1 MGQGRHRRP
10 SRGLSEKQQRFV
22 RLVAQGVSNAAACR
36 RVRINRRCYGTT
48 SPSAPTYAISQ
59 PNNFRQSP
67 TRSTLDPAK
76 ASAGPGR
83 LTCRMATGRVE
94 PITTITVCRDLRRWP
109 DGEENTSSSL
119 RMGAQTAIWP
129 ASAQLLGPDGRRHT
143 APQTFDSATAADRW
157 LVQVETRILRREWF
171 DPERASVQLW
181 VTRNLHRATVGTAA
195 EHAGAV

>member
-1 MGQGRHRRP
+1 
-10 SRGLSEKQQRFV
+10 
-22 RLVAQGVSNAAACR
+22 
-36 RVRINRRCYGTT
+36 
-48 SPSAPTYAISQ
+48 
-59 PNNFRQSP
+59 
-67 TRSTLDPAK
+67 
-76 ASAGPGR
+76 
-83 LTCRMATGRVE
+83 
-94 PITTITVCRDLRRWP
+94 
-109 DGEENTSSSL
+109 
-119 RMGAQTAIWP
+119 MGAQTAIWP